1 MNIVSIINGIG
12 GGFMKNKL
20 LSALAIAI
28 IAFSF
33 ISCSSTKQEEKE
45 DNQYKKRATE
55 IVQKSSYEVSGL

>member
-1 MNIVSIINGIG
+1 
-12 GGFMKNKL
+12 MKNKL